1 MLLYVYWA
9 VLLNP
14 MNWYPE
20 TRSTRMP
27 VSPALRPDRSQ
38 LPGDGSTHSIDI
50 TTTSLMSDLSRA
62 ARRATP
68 AQWWT
73 G

>member
-20 TRSTRMP
+20 TQPTRMP
-27 VSPALRPDRSQ
+27 LSPALRLPDRSH
-38 LPGDGSTHSIDI
+38 LPGAIHSVDI
-50 TTTSLMSDLSRA
+50 R
-62 ARRATP
+62 RRA
-68 AQWWT
+68 
-73 G
+73 